1 MGNTSL
7 WRHITVFFS
16 RAEKPSED
24 ITRGLFSDEYER
36 VTHWEETINRN
47 INRKL
52 CKMKLFSG
60 TGIIL
65 FLDHKI
71 FCRWN
76 NFKRFTI
83 ILTDSSTKDKGW
95 VFDAWKLQKRPGRTW
110 QNKKY
115 LVWKV
120 LYKERQQTSFTRHLL
135 TLLFAFLFSGP
146 TIFSC
151 KGNLE
156 YFETFCT

>member
-1 MGNTSL
+1 MGNTAL

-36 VTHWEETINRN
+36 VTHWEETIKRN

-52 CKMKLFSG
+52 CKMKIVLRHRN
-60 TGIIL
+60 II
-65 FLDHKI
+65 FLDHKF

-76 NFKRFTI
+76 NFK
-83 ILTDSSTKDKGW
+83 LSSWRIPVRKTKAE
-95 VFDAWKLQKRPGRTW
+95 FFYAWKLQKRPGRTW

-135 TLLFAFLFSGP
+135 TLLFVFLFYGP